1 MAAVATV
8 TSAPVSSGA
17 KSGEKTPDFPQLARN
32 LSARVFDPKSF
43 SAALEDAGVS
53 RSAGWVRA
61 QCSAGRIR
69 TNPAFPGRHVIP
81 ASELARVLGVE
92 AGA

>member
-1 MAAVATV
+1 MAAGATV
-8 TSAPVSSGA
+8 TISTVSPVA

-43 SAALEDAGVS
+43 SAALEAAGVS

-61 QCSAGRIR
+61 ECCAGRIA
-69 TNPAFPGRHVIP
+69 TLPAFPGRHVIP
-81 ASELARVLGVE
+81 ASELARLLGVE
-92 AGA
+92 AVA